1 MTVGNG
7 SPRQRYR
14 DQVRAEIKQA
24 ALAQMCIGG
33 PAALSLNAVAKEL
46 GVTGPA
52 LYKYFRSRDD
62 LLTELVFDC
71 YADAAAAV
79 HAEAERI
86 AHLSPRERLHR
97 LAEAYRQ
104 WAVAAPHLYQ
114 LLTVMP
120 RPTLDLPPETI
131 DQAKAV
137 LGPFLSALGAGRTT
151 WPAATEL
158 REQMQGWVDHG
169 EPAVDWVR
177 AYAPDADPATALTGA
192 LLVWVRLRGVVNL
205 EVQGKFAGMGHQPAT
220 LLRVEMDSL
229 ADLMGLTES

>member
-1 MTVGNG
+1 MTAGNG

-24 ALAQMCIGG
+24 ALAQMCPGG

-71 YADAAAAV
+71 YAAAAAAV
-79 HAEAERI
+79 HAESERI
-86 AHLSPRERLHR
+86 GDLSPRERLQH
-97 LAEAYRQ
+97 LAHAYRR

-114 LLTVMP
+114 LLTAMP
-120 RPTLDLPPETI
+120 APTPDSPPETV
-131 DQAKAV
+131 DRAKAV
-137 LGPFLSALGAGRTT
+137 LGPFLPVLGRGQI

-158 REQMQGWVDHG
+158 REQVEEWIKQNDRL
-169 EPAVDWVR
+169 ADWVQT
-177 AYAPDADPATALTGA
+177 YAPEADPATALTGA
-192 LLVWVRLRGVVNL
+192 LIVWVRMHGVVNL
-205 EVQGKFAGMGHQPAT
+205 EVQGKFRGMGHQPST
-220 LLRVEMDSL
+220 LLSVEMESV
-229 ADLMGLTES
+229 ADLMALPAT

>member
-7 SPRQRYR
+7 SPRQGYR

-24 ALAQMCIGG
+24 ALAQMCVGG
-33 PAALSLNAVAKEL
+33 PEALSLNAVAKEL

-62 LLTELVFDC
+62 LLTELVYDC

-86 AHLSPRERLHR
+86 ADVSPRERLHR

-114 LLTVMP
+114 LLTAMP
-120 RPTLDLPPETI
+120 RPTIDSPPETI
-131 DQAKAV
+131 DRAKAV
-137 LGPFLSALGAGRTT
+137 LGPFLPALGTGRC
-151 WPAATEL
+151 WPYAAEL
-158 REQMQGWVDHG
+158 KKQVQTWVDES
-169 EPAVDWVR
+169 EPVVGWVR

-192 LLVWVRLRGVVNL
+192 LIVWVRLHGVVNL
-205 EVQGKFAGMGHQPAT
+205 EVQGKFAGMGHEAAT
-220 LLRVEMDSL
+220 LLNVEMESL
-229 ADLMGLTES
+229 ADLMELPAT

>member
-14 DQVRAEIKQA
+14 DQVRAEIKHA
-24 ALAQMCIGG
+24 ALAQMCVGG

-79 HAEAERI
+79 HAEAERV
-86 AHLSPRERLHR
+86 ADLSPRERLHC

-114 LLTVMP
+114 LLAVMP
-120 RPTLDLPPETI
+120 RPTLDSPPETI
-131 DQAKAV
+131 DRAKAV
-137 LGPFLSALGAGRTT
+137 LGPFLPALGAGTA
-151 WPAATEL
+151 WPAAMEL
-158 REQMQGWVDHG
+158 KGQVQGWVDG
-169 EPAVDWVR
+169 SEPVVDWVR
-177 AYAPDADPATALTGA
+177 AYAPDAEPATALTGA
-192 LLVWVRLRGVVNL
+192 LLVWVRLHGVVNL

-220 LLRVEMDSL
+220 LLRVEMDAL
-229 ADLMGLTES
+229 ADLMGLA

>member
-62 LLTELVFDC
+62 LVTELVFDC
-71 YADAAAAV
+71 YAEAAAAV
-79 HAEAERI
+79 HAEAEHI
-86 AHLSPRERLHR
+86 QDLPARERLHR

-120 RPTLDLPPETI
+120 RPTIDSPPETI
-131 DQAKAV
+131 ERAKAV
-137 LGPFLSALGAGRTT
+137 LGPFLPALGEGQT
-151 WPAATEL
+151 WPAAAEL
-158 REQMQGWVDHG
+158 RKQVQGWVERS
-169 EPAVDWVR
+169 EPVVDWVR
-177 AYAPDADPATALTGA
+177 AYAPEADPATALTGA
-192 LLVWVRLRGVVNL
+192 LIVWVRLHGVVNL
-205 EVQGKFAGMGHQPAT
+205 EVQGKFVGMGHQAAT
-220 LLRVEMDSL
+220 LLSVEMDSL
-229 ADLMGLTES
+229 ADLMGLPAA